1 VTEASTEKKQQNPF
15 TAEQSKLDRRLDP
28 DFDAKARLAAARA
41 ARDRVA
47 LEREQAHEGEALE
60 RQVRAEEIA
69 LQNDI
74 ALQRAEQQHGR
85 EGVMV
90 KRVLSERGQGCV
102 IVKRATAAAFRRFQD
117 AGELDYAICSALVR
131 PCVVHPD
138 LASFDVMMDEEPAM
152 LMRITSAV
160 CELAGARA
168 EKVTAK

>member
-1 VTEASTEKKQQNPF
+1 MNNGAEADNPF

-41 ARDRVA
+41 ARDRIA
-47 LEREQAHEGEALE
+47 LEREQQHEVAEIE
-60 RQVRAEEIA
+60 RQARAEEIG

-85 EGVMV
+85 EGVMI
-90 KRVLSERGQGCV
+90 KRVLSEREQGCV

-117 AGELDYAICSALVR
+117 AGELEFPIMSALVR

-138 LASFDVMMDEEPAM
+138 LATFDTMMDEEPAM
-152 LMRITSAV
+152 MVRIASAV

-168 EKVTAK
+168 EKVSAK